1 MGDWKGKV
9 DLTLATMDDFQ
20 VVLGIDFLRQ
30 VKDSKPH
37 MNCIIEEKTRHLHAS
52 SGTRDQEAQ
61 GEKDLGSFL
70 KRTNGTKL
78 LAIYGNDKIRR
89 NSDSSLSL

>member
-1 MGDWKGKV
+1 MDDWKGKV

-37 MNCIIEEKTRHLHAS
+37 MNSLCIIEKKTPAC
-52 SGTRDQEAQ
+52 
-61 GEKDLGSFL
+61 FL
-70 KRTNGTKL
+70 WYKGPRSC
-78 LAIYGNDKIRR
+78 YQP
-89 NSDSSLSL
+89 